1 MKAAHLNVTIADLKQ
16 KWSENMKTAEQ
27 KRRLNRLLEFID
39 PYIPHY
45 PTKTRARDNC
55 PAWVKEEA
63 LEKAKA
69 KRKMRAD
76 KLRALNP

>member
-1 MKAAHLNVTIADLKQ
+1 
-16 KWSENMKTAEQ
+16 MKTAEQ
-27 KRRLNRLLEFID
+27 KRRLNRLLAFIAPYIPYI

-45 PTKTRARDNC
+45 PAKTRSRDNC
-55 PAWVKEEA
+55 PAWVKEET
-63 LEKAKA
+63 LEKAKQ

>member
-1 MKAAHLNVTIADLKQ
+1 MKP
-16 KWSENMKTAEQ
+16 WES
-27 KRRLNRLLEFID
+27 KRKINRLLGLLM
-39 PYIPHY
+39 PYVPQSPFGHNR
-45 PTKTRARDNC
+45 PRSRDNC

-76 KLRALNP
+76 KLRALNL

>member
-1 MKAAHLNVTIADLKQ
+1 
-16 KWSENMKTAEQ
+16 MKTAEQ
-27 KRRLNRLLEFID
+27 KRLLNRLLALIA

-45 PTKTRARDNC
+45 PAKTRSRDNC

-63 LEKAKA
+63 LEKAMV